1 MSEIISLHNGI
12 LDVQIHARG
21 AELQSLINIS
31 TGINYM
37 WSGDPAYWGK
47 FSPVLFPIVGELKDN
62 TYQYNGHSYTLPRHG
77 FARDRNFQ
85 VEKISDHAAVFTL
98 EDDAASRAVYP
109 FPFRLQLHYTLI
121 ENQVKVEYVVTNTGT
136 GELLYSVGAH
146 PAFAVPLLINDRPTD
161 YEDYSLVFNVSE
173 ELTRWKI
180 AGGLITNNQET
191 IVLDQH
197 RLPLKKDLFRE
208 DALVLKGLPDNSM
221 RLVCNKHPHGIL
233 FSWEDFPYIGIWAA
247 KNAPFVCLEPWDG
260 IADHVNHDQ
269 QLSTKEGIR
278 TLPPGESSSRY
289 WQVECF

>member
-1 MSEIISLHNGI
+1 
-12 LDVQIHARG
+12 
-21 AELQSLINIS
+21 
-31 TGINYM
+31 M

-146 PAFAVPLLINDRPTD
+146 PAFAVPLLINDRPTE